1 MWINSLSLTITIH
14 FQPEKVLYQNQK
26 EIGTFVVPTTKG
38 FITRHNPKFQQ
49 TYMSLIKSKI
59 FFGGILSL
67 LIIIFQSCA
76 TTQNGQEEYAQKMLE
91 SSQSAPVP
99 TDSTYKIG
107 IGDEIEILVWEQ
119 PNFNTQTTV
128 SNMGTIAIPLIGE
141 IEASGLSHSEFK
153 EEINKRLSEYIK
165 GEINLTVSI
174 RSTDS
179 MLVSVFG
186 MVTRPDNYPIGEQT
200 SIFKVL
206 SMAGGTSEEA
216 NIRNV
221 RIYRKNSN
229 PHYTTLD
236 LTEYLDSGQQ
246 DATAVVYPGDIV
258 YVPRKENAV
267 REVSEFLRDV
277 VLLFGIFRVIN

>member
-1 MWINSLSLTITIH
+1 MSLSKTNL
-14 FQPEKVLYQNQK
+14 
-26 EIGTFVVPTTKG
+26 
-38 FITRHNPKFQQ
+38 
-49 TYMSLIKSKI
+49 
-59 FFGGILSL
+59 FFGSMLSL
-67 LIIIFQSCA
+67 LIVLQSCA
-76 TTQNGQEEYAQKMLE
+76 TSQSGQDKYAQTMLE
-91 SSQSAPVP
+91 SSP
-99 TDSTYKIG
+99 TTAASIDSTYSIG

-119 PNFNTQTTV
+119 PNFNTKTTV
-128 SNMGTIAIPLIGE
+128 SNLGTIAIPLIGE
-141 IEASGLSHSEFK
+141 IQASGLSKSEFEK
-153 EEINKRLSEYIK
+153 ELTKRLAKYIK

-174 RSTDS
+174 RSTHS

-186 MVTRPDNYPIGEQT
+186 MVSRPDNYPIGGQT

-206 SMAGGTSEEA
+206 SMAGGTSNEA

-236 LTEYLDSGQQ
+236 LTEYLDSGRQSSV
-246 DATAVVYPGDIV
+246 AVVYPGDIV